1 MTLEEAKR
9 MGTDIIAGRD
19 RAGWLVR
26 DRVIETLLRA
36 LGEPSDADREAAA
49 WCRYKEDYEAKMA
62 DLAVDA
68 EMAQACRELSA
79 RYRRAAEALS
89 RSPAA
94 IRRAAIE
101 EAAAYH
107 DKQAARWYARA
118 KEVVGGM
125 RGVALTTA
133 DQHETDA
140 KAIRALDGGAL

>member
-79 RYRRAAEALS
+79 RYRRAAEALL

-94 IRRAAIE
+94 IRRAAIDECAVLVE
-101 EAAAYH
+101 ESDSVRYRDGSDNGPGTVAA
-107 DKQAARWYARA
+107 
-118 KEVVGGM
+118 
-125 RGVALTTA
+125 L
-133 DQHETDA
+133 A
-140 KAIRALDGGAL
+140 KAIRALDGGAQ